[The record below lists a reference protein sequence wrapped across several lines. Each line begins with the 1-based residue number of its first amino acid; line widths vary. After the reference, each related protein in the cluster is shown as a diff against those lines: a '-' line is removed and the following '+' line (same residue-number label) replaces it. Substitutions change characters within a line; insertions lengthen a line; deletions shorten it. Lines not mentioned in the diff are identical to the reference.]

1 MSEAGHDLRSVFPAH
16 AAAIAQLKVE
26 SQAFHALT
34 DRYHDVAR
42 TLHRIEAGL
51 EPASD
56 LRCEELKKE
65 RLRLLDE
72 VSQLLRAEG
81 VAA

>member
-26 SQAFHALT
+26 SQAFHALA

-42 TLHRIEAGL
+42 TIHRIEAGL
-51 EPASD
+51 EASSD
-56 LRCEELKKE
+56 LRLEEYKKE
-65 RLRLLDE
+65 RLRLLDDA
-72 VSQLLRAEG
+72 SAMLRAEG
-81 VAA
+81 IAA